1 MPDTLH
7 ETAVFDA
14 PVTVAA
20 NCWWAPV
27 SNCAV
32 VGEILTETGAT
43 IVTEAVED
51 LVGSAAEVAVMDTSG
66 GLGTADGAV

>member
-1 MPDTLH
+1 
-7 ETAVFDA
+7 V
-14 PVTVAA
+14 PVTVAV
-20 NCWWAPV
+20 NCWWPAG

-32 VGEILTETGAT
+32 VGEIVTETGAT
-43 IVTEAVED
+43 IVADAVAD